1 MRTFKVE
8 LDTAYADK
16 AIKETGLLQGNQNFA
31 FEFRLAERGE
41 PITIDN
47 MKKPKLIFNFENGVE
62 SFTVDE
68 SSPDYPVTVTGNVVK
83 VAASKYLSMGYGRV
97 KLMIKIDDYYTYSC
111 IYYVDRN
118 ENFAAPPV
126 AQSDAGDFALKDFKN
141 VSNDV
146 FRQKYKEAVKEPMS
160 DADFLTQAKKN
171 GLAENDLADVDLQKL
186 YDKGIDSGLMSKDG
200 SNFSPSDFD
209 RELKANAAFRA
220 LQNADHPAISGKTDE
235 EIKKLFYANRYE
247 VQAAIDLSQPP
258 YKDATTLYLAF
269 QLTSDGQKITQILP
283 LHSDGKII
291 MVELIFSTGVSSGS
305 LEIDAASGESI
316 DGIVSASSMTFTK
329 QGYLGYFLPFKNEPG
344 YDFISHHET
353 HDYSMQFMDGMKKE
367 WFTSQNIQSMDRT
380 VRIAKLGEN
389 ADFSVEGVNGHDGIL
404 AFVGNDQL
412 YNTKYDK
419 ARIYF
424 GDVRVQGGAAVYQN
438 LQNKSFVIQDIDPQ
452 DDPNISG
459 GTTFLVAL
467 SYVPSAYESDPVTQ
481 DGKIILELVN
491 DKEAPILDIDGNPMG
506 VEIEYKAGDIQRKE
520 LYVGECRAKAYTE
533 VHLKLKTTFANE
545 EILSVGADT
554 CIMLQAVSKKESAG
568 MALLAFMAFTGYR
581 IGFDNLYYGENSLNF
596 SQYLTFDM
604 TEQDIEPTTMYL
616 GDDTYIDFKTKAK
629 AAIQNYQMTIKDN
642 GTDLPVFSIVKKY
655 SRLAT
660 HYIGDKEY
668 EATVKIVDK
677 NNAFQVNLMKYTGTA
692 DPAPLPSVQ
701 RYDNGSPVFP
711 AGWVVADSLFISEDI
726 VSGVHTAMKK
736 FTLPSDGKELAV
748 VLFPAT
754 SQIPT
759 TLKLNDFE
767 GDIIPWFN
775 KLIITTNSHIKE
787 QYLEYTKEYYKAR
800 VYTPKGYANY
810 RYTVKDTPT
819 RMPAGFITGG
829 DGKVINDNSWFDVG
843 STDPQKVQGDFKF
856 LAAGN
861 VSMSYEA
868 QIFNETD
875 TANTVEI
882 WLAKVGPGPDQ
893 LTEVSNS
900 KFATTIEA
908 NRTKPKKLYSGSFSF
923 SVKANETYRVLA
935 KSNIADGFY
944 LQSGTDGVPLF
955 AASIIFDETNGR
967 PATMGNTPVIQVVE
981 DGKPVT
987 GKTIQVDAKTGS
999 ITVK

>member
-68 SSPDYPVTVTGNVVK
+68 SSPDYPVTVAGNVVK

-247 VQAAIDLSQPP
+247 VQAAIDLSQLP

-353 HDYSMQFMDGMKKE
+353 HDYSMQFMDGLKNE
-367 WFTSQNIQSMDRT
+367 WFTSQNIQSIDKT

-389 ADFSVEGVNGHDGIL
+389 ADFSVEGVKGHDGIL

-419 ARIYF
+419 AKIYF
-424 GDVRVQGGAAVYQN
+424 GDVRVQGGAFVYQN
-438 LQNKSFVIQDIDPQ
+438 LQNKSFVIQDINMQ
-452 DDPNISG
+452 DDSNMSE

-467 SYVPSAYESDPVTQ
+467 SYVPSAYELAPLTQ
-481 DGKIILELVN
+481 DGKIMLEFVDN
-491 DKEAPILDIDGNPMG
+491 NESPILDINGNPMG
-506 VEIEYKAGDIQRKE
+506 VEVEYKTDDVQRKE
-520 LYVGECRAKAYTE
+520 LYVGECRVKDYTE

-545 EILSVGADT
+545 EILSIGADT
-554 CIMLQAVSKKESAG
+554 CIMLQAISKKESAG

-581 IGFDNLYYGENSLNF
+581 IGFDNIYYGTNSLNF
-596 SQYLTFDM
+596 AQYLTFDM
-604 TEQDIEPTTMYL
+604 AEQEVAPITMYL
-616 GDDTYIDFKTKAK
+616 GDDTYLDFKTKVK
-629 AAIQNYQMTIKDN
+629 AAIQNYQLIIKDN
-642 GTDLPVFSIVKKY
+642 GTDLPVFSIVKRY
-655 SRLAT
+655 SKFAT
-660 HYIGDKEY
+660 HYIGGKEY
-668 EATVKIVDK
+668 NTTVKITDK
-677 NNAFQVNLMKYTGTA
+677 NNAFQINLMKYTGIQN
-692 DPAPLPSVQ
+692 PAPLPSVQ
-701 RYDNGSPVFP
+701 SYDNGSPVFS
-711 AGWVVADSLFISEDI
+711 ADWEAVDSLFISEDA
-726 VSGVHTAMKK
+726 VSGIHTAIKK
-736 FTLPSDGKELAV
+736 FNLPSDGKELAI
-748 VLFPAT
+748 VLYPVS

-767 GDIIPWFN
+767 GDIVPGFN
-775 KLIITTNSHIKE
+775 KLVITTNSHIKE
-787 QYLEYTKEYYKAR
+787 QYLEFSKEYYKAK
-800 VYTPKGYANY
+800 VDTPKGDASY
-810 RYTVKDTPT
+810 RYTVNDSSTKI
-819 RMPAGFITGG
+819 PAGVIAGG
-829 DGKVINDNSWFDVG
+829 DGKIVNDNSWSDAG
-843 STDPQKVQGDFKF
+843 SSDPLKVQGDFKF
-856 LAAGN
+856 LVDGN
-861 VSMSYEA
+861 VNMEYQA
-868 QIFNETD
+868 QIFNETG
-875 TANTVEI
+875 TINNVEI
-882 WLAKVGPGPDQ
+882 WLAKVGPGPNQ
-893 LTEVSNS
+893 LTEVPNS

-908 NRTKPKKLYSGSFSF
+908 NRMKPKKVYSKSFSF
-923 SVKANETYRVLA
+923 SAKANETYRVLA
-935 KSNIADGFY
+935 KSNVADGFY

-955 AASIIFDETNGR
+955 AASIVFDETNGR
-967 PATMGNTPVIQVVE
+967 PAAMDNAPVIQVME
-981 DGKPVT
+981 DGKPIA
-987 GKTIQVDAKTGS
+987 GKTIQIDSKTGA
-999 ITVK
+999 ITIK